1 MLKILREVQN
11 QIYGNMGRLFISC
24 ALILRI
30 KYYLKIKINYNHQ
43 FRLMKRIIF
52 LFITLLFMGFTI
64 TNNKPAYRI
73 FDNKGNEVTYDK
85 AFKSVKKADMIFF
98 GELHNNPIAHW
109 LQLQI
114 TKDLYDNKKDKL
126 MLGAEMF
133 ESDNQLILDEYLQG
147 LISDKKFESECK
159 LWDNYKTD
167 YKPLIEFAK
176 TNELTFVASNVP
188 RRYANVTFKDGLAG
202 LEKLSDEA
210 KKYIAPLPIK
220 TDLTVSCYKEMLE
233 MGGGNEKFPHA
244 QMVKD
249 ATMAH
254 FILKYYQSGNQFLH
268 YNGSFHSDK
277 HEGIIWYLNEMSK
290 NKLDIQTITTV
301 EQADIDK
308 LDEQYFDKANFI
320 IVVPEDMTKTY

>member
-1 MLKILREVQN
+1 
-11 QIYGNMGRLFISC
+11 
-24 ALILRI
+24 
-30 KYYLKIKINYNHQ
+30 
-43 FRLMKRIIF
+43 MKTTIF
-52 LFITLLFMGFTI
+52 LLITILLMGFTV

-73 FDNKGNEVTYDK
+73 FDNQGKEVSYDK
-85 AFKSVKKADMIFF
+85 AFNAVKKSDMIFF

-114 TKDLYDNKKDKL
+114 TKDLYNNKKNKL
-126 MLGAEMF
+126 ILGAEMF
-133 ESDNQLILDEYLQG
+133 ESDNQLILDEYLNG
-147 LISDKKFESECK
+147 LISDKKFEEECR

-167 YKPLIEFAK
+167 YKPLVEFAK
-176 TNELTFVASNVP
+176 ANELKFVASNVP
-188 RRYANVTFKDGLAG
+188 RRYANVVFKDGLAA
-202 LEKLSDEA
+202 LENFSDEA
-210 KKYIAPLPIK
+210 KRYFAPLPIK

-233 MGGGNEKFPHA
+233 MGMGKGNENFPHA
-244 QMVKD
+244 QMLKD

-254 FILKYYQSGNQFLH
+254 FILKYYQKNNQFLH

-290 NKLDIQTITTV
+290 EKLDIQTITTV

-308 LDEQYFDKANFI
+308 LDKQHFEKADFI